1 MDPARLA
8 PQTKSQTEPKQQS
21 DRVSAVG
28 RVPSRLTADD
38 WKGHRCAVRPAPAPP
53 RRSVT
58 RSPPITVPTPCH
70 CGHTQTRLTSGAD
83 WLEWVTEV
91 SSSERVSTVDP
102 SCVVARVHPASIDG
116 SDRGSATWGDAT
128 TGSHRAHRS
137 PAKPPPCGAP
147 QGERRNR
154 RAGAPSRSD
163 DLSLVL
169 RQLIRLSEACRVRDE
184 GNCPLESSRIRWL

>member
-58 RSPPITVPTPCH
+58 RYPPITVPTPCH

-137 PAKPPPCGAP
+137 PAKPPADSGGQRNSRGPICSIGFLNP
-147 QGERRNR
+147 RRLR
-154 RAGAPSRSD
+154 GRSLSSAATQSRSSA
-163 DLSLVL
+163 L
-169 RQLIRLSEACRVRDE
+169 
-184 GNCPLESSRIRWL
+184 

>member
-38 WKGHRCAVRPAPAPP
+38 WKGHRCAVRPPPAPP

-137 PAKPPPCGAP
+137 PAKPPACELGSSLA
-147 QGERRNR
+147 
-154 RAGAPSRSD
+154 SW
-163 DLSLVL
+163 LVL
-169 RQLIRLSEACRVRDE
+169 MPRSQTGPELAEQGLWPSVAARSQSGRACVI
-184 GNCPLESSRIRWL
+184 S

>member
-58 RSPPITVPTPCH
+58 RYPPITVPTPCH

-83 WLEWVTEV
+83 WLSGSLKLLPPNACPRSIRRVLWQESILPQSMAPTGVAQLGATRPRGATELIGV
-91 SSSERVSTVDP
+91 PQSHP
-102 SCVVARVHPASIDG
+102 PAVH
-116 SDRGSATWGDAT
+116 R
-128 TGSHRAHRS
+128 R
-137 PAKPPPCGAP
+137 
-147 QGERRNR
+147 GERRNR